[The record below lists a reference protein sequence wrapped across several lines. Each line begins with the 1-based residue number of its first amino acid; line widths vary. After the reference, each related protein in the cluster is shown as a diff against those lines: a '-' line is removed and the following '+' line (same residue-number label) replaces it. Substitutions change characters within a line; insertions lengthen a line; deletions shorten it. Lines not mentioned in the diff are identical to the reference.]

1 MKDKQTIMFYLNAI
15 HEGGAERVIL
25 QLAYRF
31 AQAGYHSVLV
41 TSFIDTNEYTVPDC
55 VKRISIEKEE
65 IRQSV
70 LMRNIT
76 RTIAVRKICKQVKP
90 IALVSFMEKPC
101 VRALIATTGLQV
113 KNIISVR
120 NDPRREYPG
129 IIGLLL
135 RKYLIPFADGCV
147 FQTEEAKKWFPE
159 KLQKKSKIILNPVD
173 ESFFNIKR
181 EKVVKNV
188 VTLGRVV
195 KQKNHELLINAFAK
209 IAGYYPDENLL
220 IYGKGNRDIEDTLKK
235 KVEALGLEKRIKL
248 MGPTTQV
255 ENVLAHAKLF
265 VLSSDYE
272 GMPNALMEAMAA
284 GVPCISTDCPCGGP
298 RTLIR
303 NEMDGILVPTGNC
316 EMMAE
321 AISRLLSEYNTA
333 NNLSTSAKKRSDIFK
348 PEIIFEQWKNY
359 IEEICNN

>member
-1 MKDKQTIMFYLNAI
+1 
-15 HEGGAERVIL
+15 
-25 QLAYRF
+25 
-31 AQAGYHSVLV
+31 
-41 TSFIDTNEYTVPDC
+41 
-55 VKRISIEKEE
+55 
-65 IRQSV
+65 
-70 LMRNIT
+70 
-76 RTIAVRKICKQVKP
+76 
-90 IALVSFMEKPC
+90 
-101 VRALIATTGLQV
+101 
-113 KNIISVR
+113 
-120 NDPRREYPG
+120 
-129 IIGLLL
+129 
-135 RKYLIPFADGCV
+135 
-147 FQTEEAKKWFPE
+147 
-159 KLQKKSKIILNPVD
+159 
-173 ESFFNIKR
+173 
-181 EKVVKNV
+181 
-188 VTLGRVV
+188 
-195 KQKNHELLINAFAK
+195 
-209 IAGYYPDENLL
+209 
-220 IYGKGNRDIEDTLKK
+220 
-235 KVEALGLEKRIKL
+235 

>member
-1 MKDKQTIMFYLNAI
+1 M
-15 HEGGAERVIL
+15 R
-25 QLAYRF
+25 
-31 AQAGYHSVLV
+31 
-41 TSFIDTNEYTVPDC
+41 IDTNEYTVPDC

-220 IYGKGNRDIEDTLKK
+220 IYGKGNRDIES
-235 KVEALGLEKRIKL
+235 AIRL
-248 MGPTTQV
+248 MGLS
-255 ENVLAHAKLF
+255 LASRSMASPPKMASRPRPSPF
-265 VLSSDYE
+265 GCFISSVY
-272 GMPNALMEAMAA
+272 LL
-284 GVPCISTDCPCGGP
+284 
-298 RTLIR
+298 RFR
-303 NEMDGILVPTGNC
+303 N
-316 EMMAE
+316 
-321 AISRLLSEYNTA
+321 SRA
-333 NNLSTSAKKRSDIFK
+333 RFR
-348 PEIIFEQWKNY
+348 
-359 IEEICNN
+359 

>member
-1 MKDKQTIMFYLNAI
+1 M
-15 HEGGAERVIL
+15 
-25 QLAYRF
+25 
-31 AQAGYHSVLV
+31 
-41 TSFIDTNEYTVPDC
+41 
-55 VKRISIEKEE
+55 
-65 IRQSV
+65 
-70 LMRNIT
+70 
-76 RTIAVRKICKQVKP
+76 
-90 IALVSFMEKPC
+90 
-101 VRALIATTGLQV
+101 
-113 KNIISVR
+113 
-120 NDPRREYPG
+120 
-129 IIGLLL
+129 
-135 RKYLIPFADGCV
+135 
-147 FQTEEAKKWFPE
+147 
-159 KLQKKSKIILNPVD
+159 
-173 ESFFNIKR
+173 
-181 EKVVKNV
+181 